1 MRLENKNAIVTGAAG
16 GFGQAIVQTFFRE
29 GANKVALVDLNENLL
44 TDIISHL
51 SNEGFQAFAYIA
63 DVSNEKDVE
72 KISTQITEKFHKI
85 DILVNNAGIAQS
97 LPIQDVPVKDWER
110 TIDINLKSAFLF
122 SKMFAEHMIRNKY
135 GKIINIASIA
145 GQTGRPVSVQYAASK
160 AGIIGLTRNLAYQ
173 LANQG
178 INVNVVAPGPIITP
192 MLEKSFTKETSDRL
206 KSTIPFIRQGTPQD
220 IANAVLFLSS
230 DEASWIT
237 GQVLAVN
244 GGAFMG

>member
-29 GANKVALVDLNENLL
+29 GANKVALVDIKENLL

-110 TIDINLKSAFLF
+110 TIDINLKRRLSIL
-122 SKMFAEHMIRNKY
+122 HPLQ
-135 GKIINIASIA
+135 GKQE
-145 GQTGRPVSVQYAASK
+145 GQSQFNMQPPK
-160 AGIIGLTRNLAYQ
+160 PGLL
-173 LANQG
+173 
-178 INVNVVAPGPIITP
+178 
-192 MLEKSFTKETSDRL
+192 D
-206 KSTIPFIRQGTPQD
+206 
-220 IANAVLFLSS
+220 
-230 DEASWIT
+230 
-237 GQVLAVN
+237 
-244 GGAFMG
+244 